1 MNQQQALETKVLRA
15 VSEGF
20 RLNALKLPSL
30 PEVAA
35 QVQAIAADPYASVDD
50 LAGAILRDAALTA
63 RLIRIAN
70 SPLLRGRVEVR
81 ALPQAITR
89 LGIYY
94 VRDLVIALAL
104 EHAFEPRTS
113 AVRQM
118 LQRIWRRSKDVAAI
132 SHVLA
137 RHRTM
142 LPAEQA
148 LLAGL
153 LHLIGAL
160 PLLAAAD
167 EGARIPMDPVDL
179 FVVIESHH
187 AQIGGRILRQWHF
200 REEIAAVP
208 ETYCEHLRQGGGDGP
223 DLIDVVAVANLLAA
237 PFEGH
242 VYDLPDWS
250 AFPAARRLGLSSATD
265 FYSSETM
272 QADLQRSMNLF
283 S

>member
-1 MNQQQALETKVLRA
+1 MNQHYALESKVMRSVNEAL
-15 VSEGF
+15 

-30 PEVAA
+30 PEVAG
-35 QVQAIAADPYASVDD
+35 QVQAIAADPGASIDD

-81 ALPQAITR
+81 TLPQAITR

-94 VRDLVIALAL
+94 VRDLVIALTM
-104 EHAFEPRTS
+104 EHAFEPRSS

-132 SHVLA
+132 CHVLA
-137 RHRTM
+137 RHRTL

-148 LLAGL
+148 MLAGL

-160 PLLAAAD
+160 PLLASAD
-167 EGARIPMDPVDL
+167 EDAQAPVDPVDL
-179 FVVIESHH
+179 FVVIEAHH
-187 AQIGGRILRQWHF
+187 GQIGGRILRQWHF
-200 REEIAAVP
+200 RDEIAGVP
-208 ETYCEHLRQGGGDGP
+208 EAYREHARPGGEAADFA
-223 DLIDVVAVANLLAA
+223 DVVSVANLLCA

-242 VYDLPDWS
+242 VYEIPDWGS
-250 AFPAARRLGLSSATD
+250 YPAARKLGLASAAD
-265 FYSSETM
+265 FYSSEQM
-272 QADLQRSMNLF
+272 QLDLQRSMNLF

>member
-1 MNQQQALETKVLRA
+1 MNQHQALECKVIKSVNEAL
-15 VSEGF
+15 

-30 PEVAA
+30 PEVAG
-35 QVQAIAADPYASVDD
+35 QVQAIAADPAASIDD
-50 LAGAILRDAALTA
+50 LAGAIMRDAALTA

-81 ALPQAITR
+81 TLPQAITR

-94 VRDLVIALAL
+94 VRDLVIALTM
-104 EHAFEPRTS
+104 EHAFEPRST

-132 SHVLA
+132 CHVLA
-137 RHRTM
+137 RHRSM

-148 LLAGL
+148 MLAGL

-167 EGARIPMDPVDL
+167 EDVRTPVDPVDL
-179 FVVIESHH
+179 FVVIEANHGEL
-187 AQIGGRILRQWHF
+187 GGRILRQWHF
-200 REEIAAVP
+200 RDEIAGVP
-208 ETYCEHLRQGGGDGP
+208 EHYRDHARAGSAVADF
-223 DLIDVVAVANLLAA
+223 IDIVAVANLLCAS
-237 PFEGH
+237 FEGH
-242 VYDLPDWS
+242 VYETPDW
-250 AFPAARRLGLSSATD
+250 ALFPAARKLGLGSPAD
-265 FYSSETM
+265 FHTNEQM
-272 QADLQRSMNLF
+272 QMDLQRSMNLF